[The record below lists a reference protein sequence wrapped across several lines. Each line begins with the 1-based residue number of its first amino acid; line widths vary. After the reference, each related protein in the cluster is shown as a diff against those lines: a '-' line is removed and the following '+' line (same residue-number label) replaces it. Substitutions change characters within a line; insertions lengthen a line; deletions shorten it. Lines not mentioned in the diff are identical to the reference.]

1 MAEKQRFSA
10 RVRAETLEEIDE
22 YAEETGLNRSA
33 TIDRLV
39 TEWREHTDTDTDA
52 TRRVAYLSE
61 QIRVLFWGFFL
72 AVVVAIALALSA
84 FVAPSMVGAAI
95 ALLQVGALA
104 VLAIVALYLRV
115 ARIRKQAGDG
125 GYMTQLRR
133 GIRRRV
139 DYFREQIRALAWD
152 AGTGEA

>member
-72 AVVVAIALALSA
+72 AVVVAIAL
-84 FVAPSMVGAAI
+84 
-95 ALLQVGALA
+95 LQVGALA

-115 ARIRKQAGDG
+115 ARIRTQAGDG

-152 AGTGEA
+152 AGTGET

>member
-10 RVRAETLEEIDE
+10 RVNAETLEKIDE

-39 TEWREHTDTDTDA
+39 REWMEHTDTDTDTDA
-52 TRRVAYLSE
+52 TRRVAYLTE
-61 QIRVLFWGFFL
+61 QIRVLAWGVGL

-104 VLAIVALYLRV
+104 VLAIVALYFRV
-115 ARIRKQAGDG
+115 AQIRKQAGDG
-125 GYMTQLRR
+125 GYVTQFRR

-139 DYFREQIRALAWD
+139 GSLLG
-152 AGTGEA
+152 AGTGEEEVSTDA